1 MLDLVKARCGI
12 AVGIIVYDD
21 DIRTYIEDCI
31 ADMLGS
37 GVPKALIEKE
47 TPDPQ
52 VLTAITLYVK
62 AYLGNDR
69 SDTYKYL
76 NLYRQK
82 VFRLTL
88 EGGDG
93 TCGTGV

>member
-1 MLDLVKARCGI
+1 MVKSRCGI
-12 AVGIIVYDD
+12 ADSVTVYDD
-21 DIRTYIEDCI
+21 DIESYIEDCKE
-31 ADMLGS
+31 DMITS
-37 GVPKALIEKE
+37 GVPKA
-47 TPDPQ
+47 
-52 VLTAITLYVK
+52 VLDKADARVVTAITLYVK

-88 EGGDG
+88 EGSEEP
-93 TCGTGV
+93 CGTGA